1 MDVNMRAEWNG
12 VTVAE
17 SSNTIMYDGKF
28 FFPMESLNKDYLKM
42 SNTKSSHPRT
52 GKSVFYHL
60 KVNGKTNEDC
70 VCLFMVPTPET
81 QKVKNHVCFLNG
93 VNIIR

>member
-1 MDVNMRAEWNG
+1 MRAEWNG
-12 VTVAE
+12 VIVAD

-28 FFPMESLNKDYLKM
+28 FFPMESLNKEYLKV
-42 SNTKSSHPRT
+42 SDKKSSHPKT

-60 KVNGKTNEDC
+60 KVKGQINEDC

-81 QKVKNHVCFLNG
+81 QKVKNHVYFLNG
-93 VNIIR
+93 VNVIR